1 MCNVMKKLVVTI
13 LALLA
18 VAAGSEAFAQ
28 KNAGGQ
34 KPQGEKVRLTR
45 EQIVDIQC
53 SKLIEE
59 LELDDATAAKF
70 SVIFKDYKD
79 QLFAVKQKYHPKKEV
94 KADAESEEQAF
105 ARKTDAEIE
114 KEILDKFAESREIID
129 VRESF
134 YPKFKSILNP
144 RQIVKVYRQ
153 EKNNHA
159 GMKNEQMARG
169 GMPGGP
175 RPGFGGGQR
184 PGYGGQRPW

>member
-1 MCNVMKKLVVTI
+1 MKKLVVTI
-13 LALLA
+13 LARLA

-28 KNAGGQ
+28 K
-34 KPQGEKVRLTR
+34 PQGERVRLSR

-53 SKLIEE
+53 SKLIDE

-70 SVIFKDYKD
+70 TVVFKEYKD
-79 QLFAVKQKYHPKKEV
+79 QLFAVKQKYHPVKEV
-94 KADAESEEQAF
+94 KVEGENEDQAL

-144 RQIVKVYRQ
+144 RQIMKVYRQ
-153 EKNNHA
+153 EKNNHN
-159 GMKNEQMARG
+159 GMRNEQMNRG

-175 RPGFGGGQR
+175 RPDFGGGQR
-184 PGYGGQRPW
+184 PGGPGYGGQRPW

>member
-1 MCNVMKKLVVTI
+1 MKKLVVTI
-13 LALLA
+13 IALLV

-28 KNAGGQ
+28 KNGGPQ
-34 KPQGEKVRLTR
+34 KPQGERVHLSR

-59 LELDDATAAKF
+59 LELDDETASRF
-70 SVIFKDYKD
+70 TMIFKDYKN
-79 QLFAVKQKYHPKKEV
+79 QLFAVKQKYHPVKEAKV
-94 KADAESEEQAF
+94 DAENEDQAL

-153 EKNNHA
+153 EKNNHN

-175 RPGFGGGQR
+175 RPGYGGGQR
-184 PGYGGQRPW
+184 PGGPGFGGQRPW